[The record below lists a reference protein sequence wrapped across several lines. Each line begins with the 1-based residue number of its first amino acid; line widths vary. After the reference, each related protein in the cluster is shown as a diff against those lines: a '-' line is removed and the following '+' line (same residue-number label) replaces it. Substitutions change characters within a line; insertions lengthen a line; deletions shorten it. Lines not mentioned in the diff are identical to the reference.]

1 MHDPLCLGSFISL
14 IFLSFVHVIAC
25 INTAFFLWKNIT
37 PLYGCTT
44 FCLSTYQLMNI
55 WGFYVLAVRNSAAM
69 SNNISIYEDIIS
81 TSLGYLSRNG
91 IAGSHVNSIFKF
103 VGTTNCFPS
112 CCTIL
117 HPHQQSMWVLI
128 RHIPGNGCYCL

>member
-1 MHDPLCLGSFISL
+1 
-14 IFLSFVHVIAC
+14 
-25 INTAFFLWKNIT
+25 
-37 PLYGCTT
+37 
-44 FCLSTYQLMNI
+44 MNI

-69 SNNISIYEDIIS
+69 SINISIYEDILS

-103 VGTTNCFPS
+103 VGTTNSFPS

-117 HPHQQSMWVLI
+117 HPHQQSMRVLI
-128 RHIPGNGCYCL
+128 RHVPDNGCYCLYFLTVAMLSQREVKYCDFDFPNDE